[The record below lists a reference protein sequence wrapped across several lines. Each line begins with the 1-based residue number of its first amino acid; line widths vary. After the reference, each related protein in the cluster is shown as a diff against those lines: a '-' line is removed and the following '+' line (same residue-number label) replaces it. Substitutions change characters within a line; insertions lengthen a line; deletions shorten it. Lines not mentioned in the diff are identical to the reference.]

1 MTRLFGPRTILPA
14 ALVAVALT
22 AAAGC
27 QPQGGISA
35 SASSS
40 ASLSATHSPKPHH
53 SQTPG
58 PDGTH
63 SAPATTPTSATP
75 TPGTPTPGDPATGT
89 PAPGDP
95 TSTSTPPTSP
105 PSGPS
110 STPPSGGATSS
121 PPAGPHTCTTSKSDG
136 NCGPYTYAGITNSN
150 GYNTYVSNNCWADPS
165 CKQTV
170 TATDPGNW
178 SVSASEPAGNGA
190 VMTAPEV
197 QQQFNNWC
205 ASAHTYDNRTSA
217 SCNNLSDAPISALSQ
232 LTSSYTES
240 TPHNSQTIAQWSWD
254 MWLSADS
261 GYADEVM
268 VWVDTNNRCNS
279 GSFGTKLHDPVT
291 IAGQQWTP
299 HRYPN
304 SSEFIWVLNGSGGA
318 STCAQQSTGSVDL
331 LALLKWMQSNGYASP
346 SAAVS
351 LVDGVWEICS
361 TGGAPETFT
370 VSKYQLTSS

>member
-1 MTRLFGPRTILPA
+1 MTRLFGPRIIVPA

-27 QPQGGISA
+27 QPQGGLSA
-35 SASSS
+35 SGSSS
-40 ASLSATHSPKPHH
+40 ASLSATHTPKPHH

-58 PDGTH
+58 GTQ

-75 TPGTPTPGDPATGT
+75 TPGAPTPGDPTPGT

-95 TSTSTPPTSP
+95 TSTSTPPTS
-105 PSGPS
+105 SPS

-121 PPAGPHTCTTSKSDG
+121 PPAGTHTCTTSKSDG

-178 SVSASEPAGNGA
+178 SVSANEPAGNGA

-205 ASAHTYDNRTSA
+205 ASAHAYDNRTSA
-217 SCNNLSDAPISALSQ
+217 SCNNLSDTPISAMSQ

-254 MWLSADS
+254 MWLSSDS

-279 GSFGTKLHDPVT
+279 GSFGTQLHDPVT

-318 STCAQQSTGSVDL
+318 STCAQQPTGSVDL

>member
-1 MTRLFGPRTILPA
+1 MSRLFGLRTILPA

-53 SQTPG
+53 TRTPKPG
-58 PDGTH
+58 PAN
-63 SAPATTPTSATP
+63 SAPATTQTPATP
-75 TPGTPTPGDPATGT
+75 TPGNPA
-89 PAPGDP
+89 AGDP
-95 TSTSTPPTSP
+95 TATSTPPTSP
-105 PSGPS
+105 PGSPS

-121 PPAGPHTCTTSKSDG
+121 PPAGAHTCTTSKPDG
-136 NCGPYTYAGITNSN
+136 NCGPYTYAGNTNSN

-170 TATDPGNW
+170 TVTDPGNW

-205 ASAHTYDNRTSA
+205 SSAHKFDNKVSANCSTS
-217 SCNNLSDAPISALSQ
+217 DTPISALTQ
-232 LTSSYTES
+232 LSSTYAES
-240 TPHNSQTIAQWSWD
+240 TPHNSQTIGQWSWD
-254 MWLSADS
+254 MWLSSDS

-304 SSEFIWVLNGSGGA
+304 SREFIWVLNGSGGGG
-318 STCAQQSTGSVDL
+318 TCAQQASGTVDL

-361 TGGAPETFT
+361 TGGQPETFT
-370 VSKYQLTSS
+370 VSKYQLTAS

>member
-40 ASLSATHSPKPHH
+40 ASLSATHSPRPHN
-53 SQTPG
+53 SRTPG
-58 PDGTH
+58 PHRTH
-63 SAPATTPTSATP
+63 PAPATTPTSATP
-75 TPGTPTPGDPATGT
+75 VPGDPTPGDPPSGT
-89 PAPGDP
+89 PTAGDP
-95 TSTSTPPTSP
+95 TATSTPPTST
-105 PSGPS
+105 PS

-121 PPAGPHTCTTSKSDG
+121 PPAGTHTCTTSKANG
-136 NCGPYTYAGITNSN
+136 NCGPYTYAGNTNSN

-205 ASAHTYDNRTSA
+205 SSARNFDNKVSGNCNASDT
-217 SCNNLSDAPISALSQ
+217 PISALTQ
-232 LTSSYTES
+232 LSSSYTES

-254 MWLSADS
+254 MWLSNDS
-261 GYADEVM
+261 GYPDEVM

-299 HRYPN
+299 HRYLN
-304 SSEFIWVLNGSGGA
+304 SSEFIWVLNGSGGDG
-318 STCAQQSTGSVDL
+318 TCAQQASGTVSL
-331 LALLKWMQSNGYASP
+331 LALLKWMQSNGYAAP
-346 SAAVS
+346 SAAIA

-361 TGGAPETFT
+361 TGGQAENFA
-370 VSKYQLTSS
+370 VSRYQLTAS